1 MSPNSFPRFAA
12 YRTLRISSKMAS
24 MKINRFALVLTI
36 INVLAMLAF
45 WSQQQVARAQAVPD
59 MLRARGL
66 EIVDDRGIV
75 RAQIVVQP
83 NDGGVLFR
91 LIDQQRKPLVK
102 LGAGADGSGLMLTG
116 IRRGRTGTDSSPGQ
130 ARRQHAAIAQSGR
143 QGTRDQAGV
152 NGPPHGSGAAG
163 GGWMESLRASARQLR
178 RHKRSPREWAALPH
192 A

>member
-1 MSPNSFPRFAA
+1 MPG
-12 YRTLRISSKMAS
+12 
-24 MKINRFALVLTI
+24 MKINRFAVVLTV
-36 INVLAMLAF
+36 INVLAMFAF

-75 RAQIVVQP
+75 RAQIVVQQ

-116 IRRGRTGTDSSPGQ
+116 DP
-130 ARRQHAAIAQSGR
+130 
-143 QGTRDQAGV
+143 
-152 NGPPHGSGAAG
+152 
-163 GGWMESLRASARQLR
+163 ARQDWNGIQVLAKPGGSTLR
-178 RHKRSPREWAALPH
+178 LLNLDGKERVIKPE
-192 A
+192 